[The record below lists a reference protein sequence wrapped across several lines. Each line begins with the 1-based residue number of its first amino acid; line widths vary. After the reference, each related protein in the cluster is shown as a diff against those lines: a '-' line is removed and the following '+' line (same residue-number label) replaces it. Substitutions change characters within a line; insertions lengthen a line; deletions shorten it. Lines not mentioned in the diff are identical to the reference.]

1 MDRVEEKAMPS
12 RIFVLAASIA
22 VACLLARHAQA
33 QERQK
38 IKVTVPTIST
48 IFYPLYYGQEKGIF
62 AKEGMDI
69 EVISTNG
76 DGPDVDAVIAGSAQF
91 AISTPNRLFTAFEQ
105 GKPLKAVAML
115 ARRMAIDCAMNK
127 QVADKLGITAETPLD
142 AKLKSMKG
150 LTVAGTRPGA
160 FTYVLLDIYGKRVG
174 LTAQKDFQL
183 IGVGGAASMLPALE
197 NNQIA
202 IGCTGSPF
210 TELAVSRQKSVRFTN
225 NAGGADPAFDDFLF
239 EMVYARPDYL
249 QSNGTTVRGFLR
261 AVFASVNEVMNTPSA
276 DHMPTLKKLYGGTP
290 DDVLLET
297 FENTKRIYS
306 RDGMVTPGSVQKAG
320 AFMVESGAVKSPAT
334 FEQVVDNAFLSKP

>member
-1 MDRVEEKAMPS
+1 MRS
-12 RIFVLAASIA
+12 RTALLATLLAA
-22 VACLLARHAQA
+22 LAGMLVVPLTVPAAQA

-48 IFYPLYYGQEKGIF
+48 IFYPLYYGQEKGLF
-62 AKEGMDI
+62 AKENMDI

-91 AISTPNRLFTAFEQ
+91 AISSPNRLFTSFEQ
-105 GKPLKAVAML
+105 GKPLKAVAMF

-127 QVADKLGITAETPLD
+127 QVADKLGITAQTPLET
-142 AKLKSMKG
+142 KLKAMKG

-160 FTYVLLDIYGKRVG
+160 FTYVLLDVYGKRVG

-210 TELAVSRQKSVRFTN
+210 TELAVSRQKAIRFTN
-225 NAGGADPAFDDFLF
+225 NARGDDPAFDDFLF
-239 EMVYARPDYL
+239 EMVYALPDYL
-249 QSNGTTVRGFLR
+249 QSNGDTVRGFLR
-261 AVFASVNEVMNTPSA
+261 AVFASVNEILDTPSA
-276 DHMPTLKKLYGGTP
+276 DHMPMLKKLYGGVP

-297 FENTKRIYS
+297 YENTKLIFS

-320 AFMVESGAVKSPAT
+320 AFMVESGAIKTPAT
-334 FEQVVDNAFLSKP
+334 FDQMADNGFLAKR

>member
-1 MDRVEEKAMPS
+1 MHPRTVLLALS
-12 RIFVLAASIA
+12 AAVLAA
-22 VACLLARHAQA
+22 LLAAPVAQA
-33 QERQK
+33 QDRLKLK
-38 IKVTVPTIST
+38 ITVPTIST
-48 IFYPLYYGQEKGIF
+48 IFYPLYYGQERGIF
-62 AKEGMDI
+62 AKENMDI

-105 GKPLKAVAML
+105 GKPLKAVGML

-127 QVADKLGITAETPLD
+127 QVADKLGITADTPLD
-142 AKLKSMKG
+142 TKLKAMKG

-183 IGVGGAASMLPALE
+183 IGVGGLASMLPALE

-210 TELAVSRQKSVRFTN
+210 TELAVSREKAIRFTN
-225 NAGGADPAFDDFLF
+225 NSGGADPAFDDFLF
-239 EMVYARPDYL
+239 EMIYARPDYL
-249 QSNGTTVRGFLR
+249 QGNAATTRGFLR
-261 AVFASVNEVMNTPSA
+261 ALFASVNEIVSSPSA
-276 DHMPTLKKLYGGTP
+276 EHMPMLKKLYGGVP

-297 FENTKRIYS
+297 FEHTKAIYS
-306 RDGMVTPGSVQKAG
+306 RDGVVTPGSVQKAG
-320 AFMVESGAVKSPAT
+320 AFMLESGAIKTPAS
-334 FEQVVDNAFLSKP
+334 FDQVADNSFLPKH

>member
-1 MDRVEEKAMPS
+1 MRAPTAVIAM
-12 RIFVLAASIA
+12 LAVGLPPLAS
-22 VACLLARHAQA
+22 VGAQA
-33 QERQK
+33 AEQQK
-38 IKVTVPTIST
+38 LKITVPTIST
-48 IFYPLYYGQEKGIF
+48 IFYPLYYGQAKGIF
-62 AKEGMDI
+62 AREGLEI

-105 GKPLKAVAML
+105 GKPLKAVGML

-127 QVADKLGITAETPLD
+127 QVADKLGVTTDMPLD
-142 AKLKSMKG
+142 AKLKMMKG

-183 IGVGGAASMLPALE
+183 IGVGGLASMLPALE

-210 TELAVSRQKSVRFTN
+210 TELAVSRQKAIRFTN
-225 NAGGADPAFDDFLF
+225 NSGGADPAFDDFLF
-239 EMVYARPDYL
+239 EMIYARPDYL
-249 QSNGTTVRGFLR
+249 QSNGDTVRRFLR
-261 AVFASVNEVMNTPSA
+261 ALFTSVDEVLDSPSES
-276 DHMPTLKKLYGGTP
+276 HMPALKKLFGGVP

-297 FENTKRIYS
+297 FNNTKRIYS
-306 RDGMVTPGSVQKAG
+306 RDGIITPGSVRKAG
-320 AFMVESGAVKSPAT
+320 ALMVESGAAKKPAT
-334 FEQVVDNAFLSKP
+334 FDQVADNDFLAKR